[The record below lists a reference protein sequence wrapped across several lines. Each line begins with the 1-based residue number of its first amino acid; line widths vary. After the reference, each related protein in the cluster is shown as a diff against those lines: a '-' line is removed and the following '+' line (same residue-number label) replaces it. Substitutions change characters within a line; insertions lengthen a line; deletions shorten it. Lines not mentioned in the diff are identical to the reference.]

1 MAVYNS
7 LTLEEVSYSV
17 ENNTSEVRMLWT
29 STQTGQSHNLNTR
42 TGYYVFNG
50 TNGSVQYTLPANTT
64 VTIFDETFTV
74 SHNSDGTGSVSASTW
89 MDTRI
94 SAGEISKEASLTL
107 TTIPRA
113 SSVSCSPAFIGS
125 DATITINR
133 ASANFTHTLTYNFFG
148 LTGTIAVKTTQTSVK
163 FTLPETFYAKIPNLN
178 FGKGVIECTTY
189 NGDTE
194 IGTSVCQMQA
204 ICNKEECLPSIVVE
218 SYDSNSTTVA
228 LTGNKS
234 TFVKYYSNVAVTA
247 HAVAKN
253 SATIKSQSITI
264 GSTTINSGSGT
275 INSVTDGEIKATVTD
290 SRRFTNHTIS
300 IHTLVPYVKLTCLL
314 QAGAASTSG
323 VAQLQVSGNY
333 WNGNF
338 GATANTLTV
347 QYRFKD
353 QDGAFSNWITSSAA
367 VTKSYNTYDT
377 TISISG
383 LDYTKAYTFQA
394 RVIDKLATV
403 ASKEQT
409 RKTQPIF
416 DWGVSDGV
424 ADFNIN
430 GTLKINNVNI
440 FDMIY
445 PVDSIYISINN
456 VNPSTLFGGTWE
468 RIKDTFLLAAGDTY
482 AGGSTGGEATHALTW
497 NEMPGHYHE
506 GLYYSYQ
513 DTKNLVTLNGGTASY
528 HIPWGSSDHPGDY
541 GAGSGATELITGS
554 AGGGAAHNNM
564 PPYLAVYIWKR
575 TA

>member
-50 TNGSVQYTLPANTT
+50 SSGSVEYTLPANTT

-74 SHNSDGTGSVSASTW
+74 SHNSDGTGSVSANTW

-113 SSVSCSPAFIGS
+113 SSVSCSAADIGS

-133 ASANFTHTLTYNFFG
+133 ASANFTHTLTYDFFG
-148 LTGTIAVKTTQTSVK
+148 LTGTIATKTTQTSVK
-163 FTLPETFYAKIPNLN
+163 FTLPETFYAKIPNIKS
-178 FGKGVIECTTY
+178 GKGVITCVTY
-189 NGDTE
+189 NGNTE
-194 IGTSVCQMQA
+194 IGTTMCQMQA
-204 ICNKEECLPSIVVE
+204 NCNEAQCAPSITVE
-218 SYDSNSTTVA
+218 SYDSNATTVA

-234 TFVKYYSNVAVTA
+234 KFVKYYSNVTA
-247 HAVAKN
+247 KTNAVAKH

-264 GSTTINSGSGT
+264 GSTTINGGSGT
-275 INSVTDGEIKATVTD
+275 ISAVTDGLVKVTATD
-290 SRRFTNHTIS
+290 SRWFTNQIS
-300 IHTLVPYVKLTCLL
+300 SKHTLIDYVKLTCSIE
-314 QAGAASTSG
+314 AGAASTSG
-323 VAQLQVSGNY
+323 VAQLKVSGNY

-338 GATANTLTV
+338 GAASNTLTI
-347 QYRFKD
+347 QYRYKA
-353 QDGAFSNWITSSAA
+353 QDGSFTSWINSSAD
-367 VTKSYNTYDT
+367 VTKSNNTYST

-394 RVIDKLATV
+394 RAIDKLATIE
-403 ASKEQT
+403 SGEQT

-468 RIKDTFLLAAGDTY
+468 QIKDTFLLAAGDTY
-482 AGGSTGGEATHALTW
+482 AGGSTGGEATHALTTS
-497 NEMPGHYHE
+497 EMPSHNHSIFYPNSAG
-506 GLYYSYQ
+506 
-513 DTKNLVTLNGGTASY
+513 
-528 HIPWGSSDHPGDY
+528 PGDSNICY
-541 GAGSGATELITGS
+541 PADSNIKNTWYAEMCKTSNAGDGV
-554 AGGGAAHNNM
+554 AHNNM
-564 PPYLAVYIWKR
+564 PPYLAV
-575 TA
+575 

>member
-17 ENNTSEVRMLWT
+17 ANNTSEVRMLWT
-29 STQTGQSHNLNTR
+29 STQTGQSHNMNTR

-50 TNGSVQYTLPANTT
+50 TNGSVEYTLPANTT

-113 SSVSCSPAFIGS
+113 SSVSCSTADIGS

-133 ASANFTHTLTYNFFG
+133 ASANFTHTLTYDFFG
-148 LTGTIAVKTTQTSVK
+148 LTGTIATKTTQTSVK
-163 FTLPETFYAKIPNLN
+163 FTLPKTFYEKIPNLKY
-178 FGKGVIECTTY
+178 GKGIIECTTY
-189 NGDTE
+189 NGNTE
-194 IGTSVCQMQA
+194 IGTSVAQMQA
-204 ICNKEECLPSIVVE
+204 NCNVEECLPSIVVE
-218 SYDSNSTTVA
+218 AYDSNAVTVA

-234 TFVKYYSNVAVTA
+234 TFVKYYSNAAVTA

-253 SATIKSQSITI
+253 SATIRSQSITI
-264 GSTTINSGSGT
+264 GGTTINKGSGT
-275 INSVTDGEIKATVTD
+275 IYAVTDGVIKANVTD
-290 SRRFTNHTIS
+290 SRWFTNHTIS
-300 IHTLVPYVKLTCLL
+300 VHTFIPYVKLTCLL
-314 QAGAASTSG
+314 QAGASSTSG
-323 VAQLQVSGNY
+323 VAQLKVSGNY

-347 QYRFKD
+347 QYRFKE
-353 QDGAFSNWITSSAA
+353 QDGAFSDWITSSAA
-367 VTKSYNTYDT
+367 VTKSNNAYDT
-377 TISISG
+377 TINVTG

-394 RVIDKLATV
+394 RVMDKLATV
-403 ASKEQT
+403 ESKEQT

-482 AGGSTGGEATHALTW
+482 AGGSTGGEATHALTTS
-497 NEMPGHYHE
+497 EMPAHNHSI
-506 GLYYSYQ
+506 YYPNS
-513 DTKNLVTLNGGTASY
+513 GG
-528 HIPWGSSDHPGDY
+528 PGDSNICY
-541 GAGSGATELITGS
+541 PADSNIKNTWYAEMCKTSNTGD
-554 AGGGAAHNNM
+554 GVAHNNM

>member
-17 ENNTSEVRMLWT
+17 ANNTSEVRMLWT
-29 STQTGQSHNLNTR
+29 STQTGQSHNMNTR

-50 TNGSVQYTLPANTT
+50 TNGSVEYTLPANTT
-64 VTIFDETFTV
+64 VTILDETFTV

-113 SSVSCSPAFIGS
+113 SSVSCSTADIGS

-133 ASANFTHTLTYNFFG
+133 ASANFTHTLTYDFFG
-148 LTGTIAVKTTQTSVK
+148 LTGTIATKTTKTSVK
-163 FTLPETFYAKIPNLN
+163 FTLPKTFYEKIPNLKY
-178 FGKGVIECTTY
+178 GKGVIECTTY
-189 NGDTE
+189 NGNTE
-194 IGTSVCQMQA
+194 IGTSMAQMQA
-204 ICNKEECLPSIVVE
+204 NCNVQECLPSIVVE
-218 SYDSNSTTVA
+218 AYDSNAVTVA

-234 TFVKYYSNVAVTA
+234 TFVKYYSNAAVTA

-253 SATIKSQSITI
+253 SATIRSQSITI
-264 GSTTINSGSGT
+264 GGTTINKGSGT
-275 INSVTDGEIKATVTD
+275 IYAVTDGVIKANVTD
-290 SRRFTNHTIS
+290 SRWFTNNTIS
-300 IHTLVPYVKLTCLL
+300 VHTFIPYVKLTCLL
-314 QAGAASTSG
+314 QAGAASASG
-323 VAQLQVSGNY
+323 VAQLKVSGNY
-333 WNGNF
+333 WDGNF
-338 GATANTLTV
+338 GATANKLTV
-347 QYRFKD
+347 QYRYKE
-353 QDGAFSNWITSSAA
+353 QDGAFSDWITSNAA
-367 VTKSYNTYDT
+367 VATSNNTYDT
-377 TISISG
+377 TINVTG

-403 ASKEQT
+403 ESKEQT

-482 AGGSTGGEATHALTW
+482 TGGSTGGEATHTLTQG
-497 NEMPGHYHE
+497 EMPKHTHAM
-506 GLYYSYQ
+506 YSG
-513 DTKNLVTLNGGTASY
+513 NSGGSESWE
-528 HIPWGSSDHPGDY
+528 PD
-541 GAGSGATELITGS
+541 AGSWLVDSVTSDKTTWWAPLGMNY
-554 AGGGAAHNNM
+554 AGGGEAHNNM

>member
-17 ENNTSEVRMLWT
+17 ANNTSEVRMLWT
-29 STQTGQSHNLNTR
+29 STQTGQSHNLNSR

-50 TNGSVQYTLPANTT
+50 SSGSVEYTLPANTT

-113 SSVSCSPAFIGS
+113 SSVSCSAAYIGS

-228 LTGNKS
+228 LTGNTS
-234 TFVKYYSNVAVTA
+234 TFVKYYSNAAVTA
-247 HAVAKN
+247 HAVAKH

-275 INSVTDGEIKATVTD
+275 INSVTDGAIKATVTD
-290 SRRFTNHTIS
+290 SRKFTNQTIS
-300 IHTLVPYVKLTCLL
+300 IHTLIPYVKLTCLL

-323 VAQLQVSGNY
+323 VAQLKVIGNY

-338 GATANTLTV
+338 GAASNTLTI
-347 QYRFKD
+347 QYRYKA
-353 QDGAFSNWITSSAA
+353 QDGSFTSWINSSAA
-367 VTKSYNTYDT
+367 VTKSNNTYST

-394 RVIDKLATV
+394 RAIDKLATIE
-403 ASKEQT
+403 SGEQT
-409 RKTQPIF
+409 RKTTPVF
-416 DWGVSDGV
+416 DWGKN
-424 ADFNIN
+424 DFNVNGTLNIN
-430 GTLKINNVNI
+430 GTNI
-440 FDMIY
+440 FELVY
-445 PVDSIYISINN
+445 PVGAIYISVNN
-456 VNPSTLFGGTWE
+456 TNPSTLFGGTWVALKN
-468 RIKDTFLLAAGDTY
+468 RFLIGAGDSY
-482 AGGSTGGEATHALTW
+482 SGGSTGGEATHILTVD
-497 NEMPGHYHE
+497 EMPNHNHR
-506 GLYYSYQ
+506 
-513 DTKNLVTLNGGTASY
+513 
-528 HIPWGSSDHPGDY
+528 ICI
-541 GAGSGATELITGS
+541 GAGSASEYYFAPEGGKADTGAYANLS
-554 AGGGAAHNNM
+554 SNGGGAAHNNM
-564 PPYLAVYIWKR
+564 PPYLAVYMWKR

>member
-17 ENNTSEVRMLWT
+17 ANNTSEVRMLWT
-29 STQTGQSHNLNTR
+29 STQTGQSHNMNTR

-50 TNGSVQYTLPANTT
+50 TNGSVEYTLPANTT

-74 SHNSDGTGSVSASTW
+74 SHNSDGTGSVSANTW

-113 SSVSCSPAFIGS
+113 SSVSCSTADIGS

-133 ASANFTHTLTYNFFG
+133 ASANFTHTLTYDFFG
-148 LTGTIAVKTTQTSVK
+148 LTGTIATKTIKTSVK
-163 FTLPETFYAKIPNLN
+163 FTLPKTFYEKIPNLKY
-178 FGKGVIECTTY
+178 GKGIIECTTY
-189 NGDTE
+189 NGNTE
-194 IGTSVCQMQA
+194 IGTTMCPMQA
-204 ICNKEECLPSIVVE
+204 NCNEEECLPSIVVE
-218 SYDSNSTTVA
+218 SYDSNAVTVA

-234 TFVKYYSNVAVTA
+234 TFVKYYSNAAVTA

-253 SATIKSQSITI
+253 SATIRSQSITI
-264 GSTTINSGSGT
+264 GGTTINKGSGT
-275 INSVTDGEIKATVTD
+275 IYAVTDGVIKATVTD
-290 SRRFTNHTIS
+290 SRWFTNQIIS
-300 IHTLVPYVKLTCLL
+300 IHTIIPYVTLTCLL
-314 QAGAASTSG
+314 QAGASSASG
-323 VAQLQVSGNY
+323 VAQLKVSGNY

-338 GATANTLTV
+338 GAVANTLTV
-347 QYRFKD
+347 QYRYKE
-353 QDGAFSNWITSSAA
+353 QDGTFSDWITSSAE
-367 VTKSYNTYDT
+367 VTKSNNAYDT
-377 TISISG
+377 TINVTG

-394 RVIDKLATV
+394 RVMDKLATV
-403 ASKEQT
+403 ESKEQT

-482 AGGSTGGEATHALTW
+482 AGGSTGGEAAHTLTN
-497 NEMPGHYHE
+497 NEMPNHQH
-506 GLYYSYQ
+506 SIWFP
-513 DTKNLVTLNGGTASY
+513 NSGGEQSAEIGY
-528 HIPWGSSDHPGDY
+528 PEAGSSKTY
-541 GAGSGATELITGS
+541 YAEASKTAG

-564 PPYLAVYIWKR
+564 PPYLVVYMWR
-575 TA
+575 RLS

>member
-1 MAVYNS
+1 MAVSNS

-50 TNGSVQYTLPANTT
+50 TNGSVEYTLPANTT

-113 SSVSCSPAFIGS
+113 SSVSCSTAYIGS

-234 TFVKYYSNVAVTA
+234 TFVKYYSNAAVTA
-247 HAVAKN
+247 HAVAKH

-275 INSVTDGEIKATVTD
+275 INSVTDGAIKATVTD
-290 SRRFTNHTIS
+290 SRKFTNQTIS
-300 IHTLVPYVKLTCLL
+300 IHTLIPYVKLTCLL
-314 QAGAASTSG
+314 QAGASSASG
-323 VAQLQVSGNY
+323 VAQLKVSGNY

-338 GATANTLTV
+338 GAASNTLTI
-347 QYRFKD
+347 QYRYKA
-353 QDGAFSNWITSSAA
+353 QDGSFTSWINSSAD
-367 VTKSYNTYDT
+367 VTKSNNTYST

-394 RVIDKLATV
+394 RAIDKLATIE
-403 ASKEQT
+403 SGEQT

-416 DWGVSDGV
+416 DWGVDSSGA
-424 ADFNIN
+424 ADFNVN
-430 GTLKINNVNI
+430 GTLKINNRNI
-440 FDMIY
+440 IDIIY
-445 PVDSIYISINN
+445 PVNSIYMSLNS

-468 RIKDTFLLAAGDTY
+468 QIKDTFLLAAGATY
-482 AGGSTGGEATHALTW
+482 KAGSTGGEATHALTTS
-497 NEMPGHYHE
+497 EMPSHSHSIFYPNTSGPGTSNICYPAD
-506 GLYYSYQ
+506 SNI
-513 DTKNLVTLNGGTASY
+513 KNTWYAEMCKTSNA
-528 HIPWGSSDHPGDY
+528 GD
-541 GAGSGATELITGS
+541 GV
-554 AGGGAAHNNM
+554 AHNNM
-564 PPYLAVYIWKR
+564 PPYLAVYMWKR